1 VIDAILAD
9 TLHTEVSLE
18 PPVELAGAI
27 EYTRALVGALP
38 EATIFLVGPEGIVWL
53 AEGRLLS
60 RPPDRLVGRPLSD
73 IVPAAQATHLRRRV
87 DAALRGERQRFEYLT
102 AGRRTACW
110 IELTPLKL
118 GREEPVA
125 VAAVVRDLTERLK
138 ITAELEASERARS
151 EFESLFTQG
160 FDASPI
166 GMALV
171 TPHEKRFMR
180 VNDALCRL
188 LHRSREELIGM
199 LCAQVT
205 HPEDEVAD
213 EQARA
218 AMVAGSETGY
228 ECEKRYVRPDGTV
241 VWGSLHVTPVFSPEG
256 AVRLFFAQIVDQTAR
271 HEREQALIREAA
283 ELECLAMIR
292 AALSAGRLCLHAQPI
307 VELATRKVVQH
318 ELLLRLIRE
327 DGTLMPPADFLPIA
341 ERHGHITEI
350 DQWVVRQAVE
360 LAASGRPVE
369 VNLSAASV
377 GDPETLATIRA
388 LLRESGADP
397 SLLVFEVTETALM
410 ADVERGRAFAA
421 ALRDLGCRFALDDFG
436 TGYGTFTY
444 LKHLPID
451 YLKIDMEFVRD
462 LTCNEADQRLL
473 RVIVSVARELGKQT
487 IAEGVEDEAT
497 LVRLRELGVDHAQGF
512 HLGRPGPLPDLPPVA
527 KRQDLAA

>member
-1 VIDAILAD
+1 MAD
-9 TLHTEVSLE
+9 TTYTEPSLE
-18 PPVELAGAI
+18 PPVELTGAI
-27 EYTRALVGALP
+27 EYTRALVRALP
-38 EATIFLVGPEGIVWL
+38 EATIFLVGPQGRIWL
-53 AEGRLLS
+53 AEGRLPSIPKDKL
-60 RPPDRLVGRPLSD
+60 LGRPLRD
-73 IVPAAQATHLRRRV
+73 IVPEPQATQLGERV
-87 DAALRGERQRFEYLT
+87 EAALAGVPQQFEYLT
-102 AGRRTACW
+102 ASQITPCW
-110 IELTPLKL
+110 IELTPLKF

-125 VAAVVRDLTERLK
+125 VVAVVRDLTERLQ

-151 EFESLFTQG
+151 EFENLFTQG

-171 TPHEKRFMR
+171 TPNEKRFMR

-188 LHRSREELIGM
+188 LHRSREELVGM

-205 HPEDEVAD
+205 HPEDQLAD
-213 EQARA
+213 ELARA
-218 AMVAGSETGY
+218 AMLAGEAIGH
-228 ECEKRYVRPDGTV
+228 ECEKRYVRPDGSI

-256 AVRLFFAQIVDQTAR
+256 EVRLFFAQIVDQTAR
-271 HEREQALIREAA
+271 RQREQSLIREAA
-283 ELECLAMIR
+283 DLERLAMVR
-292 AALSAGRLCLHAQPI
+292 AALAAGRLRLHAQPI
-307 VELATRKVVQH
+307 VELAGGTVVQH
-318 ELLLRLIRE
+318 ELLIRLLRE
-327 DGTLMPPADFLPIA
+327 DGTLMPPGEFLPIA
-341 ERHGHITEI
+341 ERYGLITEI
-350 DQWVVRQAVE
+350 DQWVVRQAVG

-377 GDPETLATIRA
+377 GDPDTLATIRA
-388 LLRESGADP
+388 LLEQTGADP

-410 ADVERGRAFAA
+410 ADLERGRAFAA

-462 LTCNEADQRLL
+462 LARNEADQRLL

-512 HLGRPGPLPDLPPVA
+512 HLGRPGPLPDCASAASEP
-527 KRQDLAA
+527 RDLAA